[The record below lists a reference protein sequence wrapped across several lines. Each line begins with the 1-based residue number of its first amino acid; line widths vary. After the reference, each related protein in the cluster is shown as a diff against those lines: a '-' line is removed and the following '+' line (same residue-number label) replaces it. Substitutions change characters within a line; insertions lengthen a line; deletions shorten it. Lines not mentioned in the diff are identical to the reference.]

1 MATVLT
7 LFMNFM
13 EVLRMDAY
21 TRTLRFNHNPLN
33 LILGTERKKGLR
45 IGYMEAGLQGFYLN
59 SMETGV
65 HPQKLSRLLAEEF
78 HCTDT
83 ESVTGLFQFLINEG
97 DRVSYQIMLPYLL
110 STENINEF
118 ESIIQ
123 KRFFGVERFIRQGK
137 NLYRFVKYTE
147 ERRDPI
153 IWINDLEKGII
164 GWDMGLLVSLA
175 RASQTCGHISK
186 EQAWKYIEQ
195 AAQLC
200 SLDLHT
206 AEEIDKSFLL
216 GKAMKLGS
224 IIIVLFTPGQ
234 AQEVTIFRGL
244 PRNPSKPG
252 EPHKYQIPAKKP
264 VNQKPFAYRH
274 SSSERHIQCPRFL

>member
-1 MATVLT
+1 
-7 LFMNFM
+7 
-13 EVLRMDAY
+13 MDAY

-33 LILGTERKKGLR
+33 LILGTEKKKGLR

-59 SMETGV
+59 SMEPGV
-65 HPQKLSRLLAEEF
+65 HPQQLSSLLAEEF

-83 ESVTGLFQFLINEG
+83 ESGTGLFQFLINEG
-97 DRVSYQIMLPYLL
+97 DRVSYQIMLPCLL

-137 NLYRFVKYTE
+137 NLYKFVKYTE

-216 GKAMKLGS
+216 GKAMISGKIEDWDRLLSCYSLLG
-224 IIIVLFTPGQ
+224 
-234 AQEVTIFRGL
+234 
-244 PRNPSKPG
+244 
-252 EPHKYQIPAKKP
+252 
-264 VNQKPFAYRH
+264 RH
-274 SSSERHIQCPRFL
+274 RK

>member
-7 LFMNFM
+7 LFMN
-13 EVLRMDAY
+13 LWRHIRMDAY

-33 LILGTERKKGLR
+33 LILGAEKKKGLR

-59 SMETGV
+59 SMETGI
-65 HPQKLSRLLAEEF
+65 HPQKLSKLLTEEF
-78 HCTDT
+78 HCTDN
-83 ESVTGLFQFLINEG
+83 ESATGLFQFLINEG

-118 ESIIQ
+118 ENIIQ

-137 NLYRFVKYTE
+137 NLYKFVKYTE

-175 RASQTCGHISK
+175 RASQACGHITK
-186 EQAWKYIEQ
+186 EKAWDYIEQ
-195 AAQLC
+195 AAKLC

-216 GKAMKLGS
+216 GKAMKSGKIEDWDRLLS
-224 IIIVLFTPGQ
+224 CYSLL
-234 AQEVTIFRGL
+234 A
-244 PRNPSKPG
+244 
-252 EPHKYQIPAKKP
+252 KYRK
-264 VNQKPFAYRH
+264 
-274 SSSERHIQCPRFL
+274 

>member
-1 MATVLT
+1 
-7 LFMNFM
+7 
-13 EVLRMDAY
+13 
-21 TRTLRFNHNPLN
+21 
-33 LILGTERKKGLR
+33 
-45 IGYMEAGLQGFYLN
+45 
-59 SMETGV
+59 METGV

-216 GKAMKLGS
+216 GKAMKSGKIEDWDRLLSCYSLLG
-224 IIIVLFTPGQ
+224 
-234 AQEVTIFRGL
+234 
-244 PRNPSKPG
+244 
-252 EPHKYQIPAKKP
+252 
-264 VNQKPFAYRH
+264 RH
-274 SSSERHIQCPRFL
+274 RK

>member
-1 MATVLT
+1 
-7 LFMNFM
+7 
-13 EVLRMDAY
+13 MDAY

-33 LILGTERKKGLR
+33 LILGTEKKKGLR

-59 SMETGV
+59 SMETGI
-65 HPQKLSRLLAEEF
+65 HPQKLSKLLTEEF
-78 HCTDT
+78 HCTDN

-110 STENINEF
+110 STENINEV
-118 ESIIQ
+118 ENIIQ

-137 NLYRFVKYTE
+137 NLYKFVKYTE

-175 RASQTCGHISK
+175 RASQACGHITK
-186 EQAWKYIEQ
+186 EKAWDYIEQ
-195 AAQLC
+195 AAKLC

-216 GKAMKLGS
+216 GKAMKSEKIEDWDRLLLCYS
-224 IIIVLFTPGQ
+224 LL
-234 AQEVTIFRGL
+234 A
-244 PRNPSKPG
+244 
-252 EPHKYQIPAKKP
+252 KYRK
-264 VNQKPFAYRH
+264 
-274 SSSERHIQCPRFL
+274 

>member
-33 LILGTERKKGLR
+33 LFLKTERKKGLR
-45 IGYMEAGLQGFYLN
+45 IGYMEAALEGFYLN
-59 SMETGV
+59 SIETGM
-65 HPQKLSRLLAEEF
+65 HPQKLSDLLLEKF
-78 HCTDT
+78 YCNDT

-97 DRVSYQIMLPYLL
+97 DRVSYQIMLPHLL
-110 STENINEF
+110 SASNIHEF
-118 ESIIQ
+118 EEIIH
-123 KRFFGVERFIRQGK
+123 KRFSGIERFIRQGK
-137 NLYRFVKYTE
+137 NLYNFVKYTE

-164 GWDMGLLVSLA
+164 GLYMGLLVSLA
-175 RASQTCGHISK
+175 RASQACGHITK
-186 EQAWKYIEQ
+186 EKAWDYIEQ
-195 AAQLC
+195 AAKLC

-216 GKAMKLGS
+216 GKAMKSEKIEDWDRLLLCYS
-224 IIIVLFTPGQ
+224 LL
-234 AQEVTIFRGL
+234 A
-244 PRNPSKPG
+244 
-252 EPHKYQIPAKKP
+252 KYRK
-264 VNQKPFAYRH
+264 
-274 SSSERHIQCPRFL
+274 